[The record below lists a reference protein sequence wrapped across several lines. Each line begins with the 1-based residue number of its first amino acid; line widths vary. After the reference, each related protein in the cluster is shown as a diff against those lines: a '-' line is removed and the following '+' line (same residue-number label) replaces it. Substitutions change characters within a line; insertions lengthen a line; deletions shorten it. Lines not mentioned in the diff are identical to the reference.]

1 MDIKRKIYILLGI
14 IAVVFSAIIFWT
26 VPFLIGQIRQV
37 SSDFISSQGDLIK
50 VQKSQNDVEYQK
62 KQYQAIKPE
71 IEKNTD
77 VFLEKSKAI
86 SFIIALE
93 EIARQSGN
101 QTEIQVMDQNSK
113 ESIVFQVSLWGG
125 FANLI
130 KFMSY
135 LDNLV
140 YLNQV
145 EVVKIQ
151 RINQDNAEKGIKAG
165 EISSVLQIRAYFA
178 PEKK

>member
-1 MDIKRKIYILLGI
+1 MDIKKKIYILSGI
-14 IAVVFSAIIFWT
+14 ISIIFLAVVFWF
-26 VPFLIGQIRQV
+26 VPFLIGQIRQA
-37 SSDFISSQGDLIK
+37 SSDFIRLQSDLITI
-50 VQKSQNDVEYQK
+50 QKTQNDVEHQK
-62 KQYQAIKPE
+62 KEYQAIKPE
-71 IEKNTD
+71 IERNTN

-101 QTEIQVMDQNSK
+101 QTEIQVMDQSSK

-125 FANLI
+125 FVNLI

-135 LDNLV
+135 LDNLT